1 MSNKSELK
9 EGVSFPPFPA
19 KSEIQRVF
27 WILPD
32 ETKICKKWTIRNM
45 LRTLILHINNSK
57 KLLAN

>member
-27 WILPD
+27 WIFPD
-32 ETKICKKWTIRNM
+32 ETKICKKWTNRNIDF
-45 LRTLILHINNSK
+45 TY
-57 KLLAN
+57 